1 MPFAPHVFRHTPAL
15 EGRITPPDQSE
26 VRFGR
31 ERFDELD
38 IQAAEEGWAPGWRMD
53 HDAREANR
61 QEILKGRF
69 DQDLWVFA
77 YGSLIWDPGVQVAE
91 YRYATLHGWR
101 RSFCM
106 HLEGGRGSRDCP
118 GLMAALDTGG
128 HCDGVVFRIEAAL
141 VDQETRFMWNR
152 EMFAGSYNPVFHTIE
167 TPQGPVEALLF
178 VMNPTSDR
186 YVPDLPQS
194 KAAERIATAEGNLG
208 TNFAYL
214 DSLIRHLD
222 ELGLEDAEM
231 RALHA
236 LATELRSD

>member
-1 MPFAPHVFRHTPAL
+1 MPIATEKSAYLAGMRDGWPFIFVAAPFSMLFGVVAIEAGLTLGQAMGFSVVVIAGAAQFAAVQLMMDGAGIAL
-15 EGRITPPDQSE
+15 
-26 VRFGR
+26 V
-31 ERFDELD
+31 
-38 IQAAEEGWAPGWRMD
+38 
-53 HDAREANR
+53 
-61 QEILKGRF
+61 
-69 DQDLWVFA
+69 
-77 YGSLIWDPGVQVAE
+77 
-91 YRYATLHGWR
+91 
-101 RSFCM
+101 
-106 HLEGGRGSRDCP
+106 
-118 GLMAALDTGG
+118 LMAALDTGG

-222 ELGLEDAEM
+222 ELGLE
-231 RALHA
+231 RAPGL
-236 LATELRSD
+236 